1 MAVRKATKR
10 MSARHMGILPSYG
23 PRHIKNVAV
32 SLDFT
37 VTLWYNKLK
46 DGDIMGLS
54 LTSIHISGNA
64 LPKNCELCFSSF
76 SDGWLTC
83 TDEISD
89 EEPKYA
95 YKAAKAVSKCT
106 DSPVLYF
113 NVFDG
118 DIIYFEFFL
127 NGKSAARYSN
137 EELVANKK
145 LYDIPS
151 LAGYESGHKKRLS
164 AILACSDVDLKIS
177 MLEEFFGVCLLYIPE
192 LSDNRD
198 MLFRKKDD
206 AVYLKY
212 LEHERSLTGKSA
224 PIAIEQIAEYPGKI
238 FYHKFNFL
246 NEKRDDTFKPHFF
259 LYGYETENSD
269 MLTPVRFTG
278 KGLEKTDHEAFSQGR
293 ISMAYP
299 YKGDT
304 RFIMDYGTPTRVTF
318 SDECPSE
325 YRGRTMELPNGFYP
339 HGFLTSNELVLRG
352 TGKIYIADPTLKIIA
367 KLSIKGELADI
378 EDDCLLTY
386 SGDSFCGYCFEK
398 GAKVYV
404 YRITKKTDKKI

>member
-1 MAVRKATKR
+1 
-10 MSARHMGILPSYG
+10 MGILPSYG

-177 MLEEFFGVCLLYIPE
+177 MLEEFFGVCLLYLPEFRDCPE
-192 LSDNRD
+192 L
-198 MLFRKKDD
+198 LFRRRGDTLYCQYREEEK
-206 AVYLKY
+206 A
-212 LEHERSLTGKSA
+212 LTGKAA
-224 PIAIEQIAEYPGKI
+224 PYRAVLTEEYPGKL
-238 FYHKFNFL
+238 FFHDFGA
-246 NEKRDDTFKPHFF
+246 EKTKKEHCF
-259 LYGYETENSD
+259 LYGYASEDRLED
-269 MLTPVRFTG
+269 RPLTPVYFAGPCLEAADPKAFREGRTPLQNRDSRFQM
-278 KGLEKTDHEAFSQGR
+278 E
-293 ISMAYP
+293 
-299 YKGDT
+299 
-304 RFIMDYGTPTRVTF
+304 YGTKTAVTF
-318 SDECPSE
+318 SAECPDS
-325 YRGRTMELPNGFYP
+325 YVGKRMTLPAGFRP
-339 HGFLTSNELVLRG
+339 IGFLPTGVLILE
-352 TGKIYIADPTLKIIA
+352 GKNRIFLTDDTLKIIA
-367 KLSIKGELADI
+367 ELSIKGEIADI
-378 EDDCLLTY
+378 TGDYVLTV
-386 SGDSFCGYCFEK
+386 SGDSFCGYAYER
-398 GAKVYV
+398 GAKIRI
-404 YRITKKTDKKI
+404 YRITKQ